1 MIDFL
6 KKWFVVILI
15 ALILVS
21 IFAALAI
28 TLIKAEIS
36 YAESK
41 KAECYKKAQEFNPPA
56 EWRWS
61 RWQERVDP
69 WGDGCEISFG
79 GDWYPASMV
88 QPSLEGIP

>member
-6 KKWFVVILI
+6 KKWLVVILI

-21 IFAALAI
+21 LIAAQAAI
-28 TLIKAEIS
+28 SIKAEIS

-41 KAECYKKAQEFNPPA
+41 KAECYKKAQEFHPPA

-61 RWQERVDP
+61 RWHEMTDSWR
-69 WGDGCEISFG
+69 DGCEIRLG
-79 GDWYPASMV
+79 GNWYPAYLV
-88 QPSLEGIP
+88 QPSLK

>member
-6 KKWFVVILI
+6 KKWLVVILI

-21 IFAALAI
+21 LIAALAAI
-28 TLIKAEIS
+28 SIKAEIS

-41 KAECYKKAQEFNPPA
+41 KAECYKKAQEFHPPA

-61 RWQERVDP
+61 RWHEMTDS
-69 WGDGCEISFG
+69 WGDGCEIRLG
-79 GDWYPASMV
+79 GNWYPAYLV
-88 QPSLEGIP
+88 QPSLK